1 MLIKKITLP
10 AAGVSLAAIALL
22 TAQPLRAQSASDSA
36 RIEKL
41 EQAVELLEKQ
51 NAELKAEVNSLKKH
65 EAPAPKVAAEG
76 PTKTEIVYDGKTYV
90 EKSVPLEK
98 SSADKWKLSTSIT
111 EMELYGDIRL
121 RYQYNGGETQS
132 RGPVAAPG
140 AGIAGTN
147 DWQERE
153 RERYRLRLGL
163 RGTFLDDWFFGLR
176 LETSNNARS
185 TNVTFGDDTAS
196 NTPGGGGPFEKNS
209 DTVYVGQAYGGYKGF
224 PGFIFTGGRMPNPL
238 VTTRMVWDPDINPE
252 GLAEQWKHT
261 FVFGAEAPP
270 PPSYSKDYS
279 KDGKEVVAPKPP
291 EPFLK
296 LDLFAN
302 FGQFVYD
309 DANPENPLGAR
320 ATTTANGSKQL
331 IPNTDAFLLAWQVGA
346 RFNFPQNLYF
356 QFAPTLYNY
365 AGNGD
370 TFNIHYVGGDP
381 RLTNANSLN
390 TNQTGINSL
399 LVFDVPMEFGWKA
412 WGIPM
417 RIFGDFATNFE
428 GDDRANAAVQPGP
441 PATPPGTPAAQPGP
455 GHGSQRYAFQAGL
468 GIGQLK
474 KKGDWQI
481 DLWYQ
486 QIQQFALDPNLID
499 DDIFNAQENMH
510 GIAVQAT
517 YNFTAAVN
525 LQLTYAHGWWYN
537 HNLGTGGN
545 VGSLAIATNPTAE
558 YNFFTA
564 DLNFKF

>member
-1 MLIKKITLP
+1 MLIKKIIMR
-10 AAGVSLAAIALL
+10 AAGGSLVAIISLAA
-22 TAQPLRAQSASDSA
+22 QPLWAQTSTEAQQ
-36 RIEKL
+36 I
-41 EQAVELLEKQ
+41 Q
-51 NAELKAEVNSLKKH
+51 ELKREVEELKQEVSSLKKH
-65 EAPAPKVAAEG
+65 ESSGPSAVPGG
-76 PTKTEIVYDGKTYV
+76 PTKTEVSYDGKNYV
-90 EKSVPLEK
+90 EKSVPVEK
-98 SSADKWKLSTSIT
+98 SAADKWKLSTSIT
-111 EMELYGDIRL
+111 ELELYGDVRL
-121 RYQYNGGETQS
+121 RYQYNGGETKD

-140 AGIAGTN
+140 TGVAGTN
-147 DWQERE
+147 DWLERE

-163 RGTFLDDWFFGLR
+163 RGTLMDDWFFGLR

-185 TNVTFGDDTAS
+185 TNVTYGDDTAS
-196 NTPGGGGPFEKNS
+196 STPGGGGPFEKNS
-209 DTVYVGQAYGGYKGF
+209 DLVYIGQAYGGYKGF
-224 PGFIFTGGRMPNPL
+224 PGFTFTAGRMPNPI
-238 VTTRMVWDPDINPE
+238 VNTRMVWDPDINPE

-261 FVFGAEAPP
+261 FVFGAEPAPP
-270 PPSYSKDYS
+270 PSFS
-279 KDGKEVVAPKPP
+279 KDGKDSKAVVAEKPP

-302 FGQFVYD
+302 FGQFVYAD
-309 DANPENPLGAR
+309 SNPENPFGPR
-320 ATTTANGSKQL
+320 PTTTANGTTQL

-346 RFNFPQNLYF
+346 RFNFPHSFYF

-365 AGNGD
+365 TGNAQ
-370 TFNIHYVGGDP
+370 TFNVHYVGGDP
-381 RLTNANSLN
+381 RLTNANSLA

-428 GDDRANAAVQPGP
+428 ADDRANAAIAYDSHDNVI
-441 PATPPGTPAAQPGP
+441 ASPGP
-455 GHGSQRYAFQAGL
+455 GHGDQRYAFQAGL

-481 DLWYQ
+481 DIWYQ

-510 GIAVQAT
+510 GIAVQGT

-545 VGSLAIATNPTAE
+545 VGSLAIATNPTSE

-564 DLNFKF
+564 DLNIKF

>member
-1 MLIKKITLP
+1 MFINRFILR
-10 AAGVSLAAIALL
+10 AAGGSLAAILSLA
-22 TAQPLRAQSASDSA
+22 AQPLWAQTSSESAQ
-36 RIEKL
+36 I
-41 EQAVELLEKQ
+41 QELKREV
-51 NAELKAEVNSLKKH
+51 AELKQEVSSLKKN
-65 EAPAPKVAAEG
+65 EGPSVVPGG

-98 SSADKWKLSTSIT
+98 SAADKWKLSTSIT
-111 EMELYGDIRL
+111 EMELYGDVRL
-121 RYQYNGGETQS
+121 RYQYNGGETQNT
-132 RGPVAAPG
+132 GKVAAPG
-140 AGIAGTN
+140 AGVAGTN

-153 RERYRLRLGL
+153 RERYRIRLGL
-163 RGTFLDDWFFGLR
+163 RGTLLDDWFFGIR
-176 LETSNNARS
+176 LETNNNARS

-196 NTPGGGGPFEKNS
+196 STPGGGGPFEKNS
-209 DTVYVGQAYGGYKGF
+209 DTVYIGQAYAGYKGF
-224 PGFIFTGGRMPNPL
+224 PGFTFTGGRMPNPL
-238 VTTRMVWDPDINPE
+238 VNTRMVWDPDINPE

-261 FVFGAEAPP
+261 FVFGAEPP
-270 PPSYSKDYS
+270 PPASFSKDSS
-279 KDGKEVVAPKPP
+279 KDGKAIVGPAP

-296 LDLFAN
+296 LDVFAN

-309 DANPENPLGAR
+309 DSNPENPLGAR
-320 ATTTANGSKQL
+320 ATTTANTGSNQL

-346 RFNFPQNLYF
+346 RFNFPHNFYF
-356 QFAPTLYNY
+356 QLAPTMYNY
-365 AGNGD
+365 TGNGD

-381 RLTNANSLN
+381 HLTNANSLA

-399 LVFDVPMEFGWKA
+399 LIFDMPVEFGWKA

-417 RIFGDFATNFE
+417 RMFGDFATNFE
-428 GDDRANAAVQPGP
+428 ANERADAAGNSGQ
-441 PATPPGTPAAQPGP
+441 
-455 GHGSQRYAFQAGL
+455 GSQRYAFQAGL

-474 KKGDWQI
+474 KKHDWEI
-481 DLWYQ
+481 DVWYQ
-486 QIQQFALDPNLID
+486 QIQQYALDPNLID

-545 VGSLAIATNPTAE
+545 VGSLAIATNPTSE

-564 DLNFKF
+564 DMNIKF